1 MVKYMLG
8 SILYIN
14 ENWFSMSWFSV
25 IHFDYKRVECKISS
39 KH

>member
-1 MVKYMLG
+1 
-8 SILYIN
+8 
-14 ENWFSMSWFSV
+14 MSWFSV